1 MSPAVRRAAT
11 DWPRLL
17 LNLFVVL
24 FFVFIIAPIVVV
36 VIVSFSDSDFIALPY
51 ETASLRWY
59 RRILE
64 YRPFID
70 ALSISVILALLAAAA
85 GVVLG
90 VPSALALARSR
101 TATATALVTFLLAPI
116 SIPAIVLGFG
126 LLYYLSAIGF
136 GSSFVALWIAHSV
149 IAIPYVC
156 RTVLAVYRSVP
167 GQFEEAAMSLGADR
181 WSTFRHV
188 ILPLIRPGIFAG
200 ALFAALVSLDN
211 LPISFFFGSSGS
223 TTLPV
228 IMLSYMQNQFDPAIA
243 AISTVQMLFAV
254 VILLVVERFYGLNAL
269 VAT

>member
-1 MSPAVRRAAT
+1 MTQSSRRPMR
-11 DWPRLL
+11 DWPGLT

-24 FFVFIIAPIVVV
+24 FFLFIVAPIVVV

-51 ETASLRWY
+51 DTASLRWY
-59 RRILE
+59 WRILE
-64 YRPFID
+64 YRPFVD
-70 ALSISVILALLAAAA
+70 ALTLSVVLAIVAAAT

-90 VPSALALARSR
+90 VPAALALARSR
-101 TATATALVTFLLAPI
+101 SGVATALVTFLLSPI

-126 LLYYLSAIGF
+126 LLYYLAAIGF
-136 GSSFVALWIAHSV
+136 GSSLLALWIAHSV
-149 IAIPYVC
+149 VAIPYVC

-167 GQFEEAAMSLGADR
+167 GQFEEAALSLGASR

-188 ILPLIRPGIFAG
+188 TLPLIRPGIFAG

-243 AISTVQMLFAV
+243 AISTVQMLIAV
-254 VILLVVERFYGLNAL
+254 GTLLLLNAVYGVDKL
-269 VAT
+269 TAA